1 MSIWSHVGFL
11 LCVAVAAFAQNTTGF
26 AFGLLLLGLT
36 GLLQLASV
44 ETVANV
50 SSILT
55 LINAF
60 VLLRRR
66 PELAP
71 RLMAVILG
79 CSLIG
84 VIAGVELLGVLGGHE
99 RDLLQLLLGATIVL
113 CSFLLVGRSRRL
125 EHLSGWMSFGGF
137 AGLSG
142 IMGGL
147 FSSAGPPLVYQ
158 LYRQPLAAQVVRDT
172 LIVVFAVNAVL
183 RLSLVA
189 YSDRFEPQAG
199 YLALEAAPVVF
210 AMTWYM
216 RRHPPA
222 IGAQTLRIG
231 VFILLLLA
239 GASLVARPLMGLY
252 LTH

>member
-1 MSIWSHVGFL
+1 MLSVWSHVGFL
-11 LCVAVAAFAQNTTGF
+11 LCVALATFAQNTTGF

-36 GLLQLASV
+36 GLLQLAPV

-66 PELAP
+66 PALAP
-71 RLMAVILG
+71 KLLAVILG
-79 CSLIG
+79 CSLLG
-84 VIAGVELLGVLGGHE
+84 VVVGVELLGALGAHE
-99 RDLLQLLLGATIVL
+99 RDLLQLVLGSTIVL
-113 CSFLLVGRSRRL
+113 CSFLLVVQSRHL
-125 EHLSGWMSFGGF
+125 QQLSGWLSFSGF

-142 IMGGL
+142 VMGGL

-172 LIVVFAVNAVL
+172 LIVVFALNALL
-183 RLSLVA
+183 RLGLQG
-189 YSDRFEPQAG
+189 YTGRFEPQAG

-210 AMTWYM
+210 ALTWYM
-216 RRHPPA
+216 RRRPPA
-222 IGAQTLRIG
+222 IKAHTLRMG
-231 VFILLLLA
+231 VFVLLLLA
-239 GASLVARPLMGLY
+239 GASLVVRPLLS
-252 LTH
+252 LHQ